1 MPDGLAH
8 QKIYKLF
15 AIDLMAI
22 VIINYN
28 TCMLKKIMKFSGR
41 LLICF
46 MFAVCMVTGVVP
58 VIPKRKE
65 QFDIEIKAENAAIK
79 SANTASFTQSE
90 VKS

>member
-1 MPDGLAH
+1 MPDELALS
-8 QKIYKLF
+8 KIYKLL

-58 VIPKRKE
+58 VVPKRKE
-65 QFDIEIKAENAAIK
+65 QFNIEIKAENADIK

>member
-1 MPDGLAH
+1 MPDELALS
-8 QKIYKLF
+8 KIYKLL

-22 VIINYN
+22 VITNYN
-28 TCMLKKIMKFSGR
+28 ACMLKKIMKFSGR

-58 VIPKRKE
+58 VVPKRKE
-65 QFDIEIKAENAAIK
+65 QFNIEIKAENADIK